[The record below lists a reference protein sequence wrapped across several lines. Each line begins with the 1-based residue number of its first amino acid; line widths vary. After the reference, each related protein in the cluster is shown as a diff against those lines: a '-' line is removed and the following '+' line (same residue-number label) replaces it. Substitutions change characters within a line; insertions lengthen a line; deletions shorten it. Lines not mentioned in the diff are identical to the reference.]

1 MATAH
6 ANGARGTGDPHDDA
20 AGRPAAGVRGRILV
34 VEDDID
40 ALDLIAHLVERA
52 GYAALRAPG
61 GVEALD
67 LLRENEVDV
76 VLLDV
81 MMPGVDGLEVCRRL
95 KASEATAGLPI
106 VLLTALDDMET
117 RAAGM
122 KLGVSEFLTK
132 PINVDELERRL
143 ETQVGVRRRAAEFER
158 VGRRLDELE
167 G

>member
-1 MATAH
+1 MVFVT
-6 ANGARGTGDPHDDA
+6 
-20 AGRPAAGVRGRILV
+20 PASQTTVLV
-34 VEDDID
+34 VDDEP
-40 ALDLIAHLVERA
+40 LVR
-52 GYAALRAPG
+52 
-61 GVEALD
+61 
-67 LLRENEVDV
+67 DV
-76 VLLDV
+76 VARYLQREGFRTLVAGDGDTARQLIEAEEPGLVVLDV

>member
-1 MATAH
+1 
-6 ANGARGTGDPHDDA
+6 
-20 AGRPAAGVRGRILV
+20 
-34 VEDDID
+34 
-40 ALDLIAHLVERA
+40 
-52 GYAALRAPG
+52 
-61 GVEALD
+61 
-67 LLRENEVDV
+67 
-76 VLLDV
+76 